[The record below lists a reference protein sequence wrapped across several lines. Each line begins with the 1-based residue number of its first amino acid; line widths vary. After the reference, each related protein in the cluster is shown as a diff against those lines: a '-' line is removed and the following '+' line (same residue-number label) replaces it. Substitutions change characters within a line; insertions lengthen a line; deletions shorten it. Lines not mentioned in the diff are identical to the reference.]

1 MNHSVINLEEST
13 FELLKR
19 PLNVISAR
27 SLLEMQSL
35 ISRWFLD
42 PGEPY

>member
-19 PLNVISAR
+19 PLNVISTR
-27 SLLEMQSL
+27 SLLVKDAK
-35 ISRWFLD
+35 FN
-42 PGEPY
+42 